1 MMIKLIAVIV
11 GTILASMAFTGF
23 VHAQDFAPMSRS
35 GYPQTA
41 QTVTNGQAVTLS
53 AGINVLTSTGQ
64 ADGYTNTITL
74 ANVAAANVA
83 YWLVNADASTNT
95 VALAKTGN
103 WKTAAVVLSAGEAV
117 YFISTTTNAFRAVK

>member
-1 MMIKLIAVIV
+1 MLHRNKFAVLLVASLPFLAGIA
-11 GTILASMAFTGF
+11 L
-23 VHAQDFAPMSRS
+23 AQDYTPMSRA

-41 QTVTNGQAVTLS
+41 QSVTNGQAVTLY
-53 AGINVLTSTGQ
+53 AGINVLTSHGL
-64 ADGYTNTITL
+64 ADTFTNTITL
-74 ANVAAANVA
+74 ANVAVSNVA

-117 YFISTTTNAFRAVK
+117 YFISTATNALRAVK